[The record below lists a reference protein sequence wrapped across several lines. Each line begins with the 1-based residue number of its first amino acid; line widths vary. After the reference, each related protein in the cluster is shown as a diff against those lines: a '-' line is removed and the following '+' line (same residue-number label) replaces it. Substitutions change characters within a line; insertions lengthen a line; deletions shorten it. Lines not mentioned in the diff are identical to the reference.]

1 MAGVAGADT
10 STYDLGLT
18 SGANLTASR
27 ASSTLTT
34 LPPRTVGHGA
44 GSTPSSP
51 QELEGGTVTAAIF
64 DPQTRTVSHSA
75 QEAGILSYAGL
86 ARAESGGGG
95 VLSVSSGERTPTTV
109 DVPAGSTY
117 YPPGT
122 RHVWTIED
130 PSPSSN
136 PLLTTLSTP
145 GTTLVIMA
153 TGPDKGSHSFRIFG
167 ISGASS

>member
-1 MAGVAGADT
+1 MSA
-10 STYDLGLT
+10 
-18 SGANLTASR
+18 
-27 ASSTLTT
+27 
-34 LPPRTVGHGA
+34 
-44 GSTPSSP
+44 TPSTT
-51 QELEGGTVTAAIF
+51 GGTN
-64 DPQTRTVSHSA
+64 SA

-109 DVPAGSTY
+109 DVPAGSIY

-122 RHVWTIED
+122 RHVWTID
-130 PSPSSN
+130 NPSPSSD

-153 TGPDKGSHSFRIFG
+153 TGPDQGSHSFRIFG

>member
-1 MAGVAGADT
+1 MPT
-10 STYDLGLT
+10 
-18 SGANLTASR
+18 
-27 ASSTLTT
+27 
-34 LPPRTVGHGA
+34 
-44 GSTPSSP
+44 SP
-51 QELEGGTVTAAIF
+51 QELEGGTAVAAIF

-86 ARAESGGGG
+86 ARAESGGG

>member
-1 MAGVAGADT
+1 MPT
-10 STYDLGLT
+10 
-18 SGANLTASR
+18 
-27 ASSTLTT
+27 
-34 LPPRTVGHGA
+34 
-44 GSTPSSP
+44 SP
-51 QELEGGTVTAAIF
+51 QELEGGTTVAAIF
-64 DPQTRTVSHSA
+64 DPRTRTVSHSA
-75 QEAGILSYAGL
+75 QEAGVLSYAGL
-86 ARAESGGGG
+86 ARAESGSGG
-95 VLSVSSGERTPTTV
+95 VLSVSSGKRTPTTV

-122 RHVWTIED
+122 RHLWTIDD

-167 ISGASS
+167 ISGVSS

>member
-1 MAGVAGADT
+1 M
-10 STYDLGLT
+10 
-18 SGANLTASR
+18 
-27 ASSTLTT
+27 
-34 LPPRTVGHGA
+34 
-44 GSTPSSP
+44 PSSP
-51 QELEGGTVTAAIF
+51 KELEGGTATAAIF

-109 DVPAGSTY
+109 GVPAGSTY

-122 RHVWTIED
+122 RHLWTID
-130 PSPSSN
+130 NPSPSSI

-145 GTTLVIMA
+145 DTTLVILA
-153 TGPDKGSHSFRIFG
+153 TGPDKGSHSFRIFA

>member
-1 MAGVAGADT
+1 MPT
-10 STYDLGLT
+10 S
-18 SGANLTASR
+18 
-27 ASSTLTT
+27 
-34 LPPRTVGHGA
+34 PK
-44 GSTPSSP
+44 
-51 QELEGGTVTAAIF
+51 ELEGGTATAAIF

-75 QEAGILSYAGL
+75 QEAGLLSYAGL

-122 RHVWTIED
+122 RHVWTIDD
-130 PSPSSN
+130 PSLSSN